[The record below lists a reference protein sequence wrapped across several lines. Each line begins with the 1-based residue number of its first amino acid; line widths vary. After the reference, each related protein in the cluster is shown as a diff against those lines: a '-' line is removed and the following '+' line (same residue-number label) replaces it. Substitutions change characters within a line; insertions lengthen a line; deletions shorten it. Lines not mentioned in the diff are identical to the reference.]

1 MEVKDF
7 PNYLIFRNGS
17 VLSKGCRE
25 NGKSPKFLKPMKNK
39 KSGYMYVNLRNKGI
53 RKMSQ
58 VHRLVA
64 THYLPNP
71 ENKSQV
77 DHINRNIEDNRLC
90 NLRWATPKENMSNLG
105 IMKTNKTGFKWISSK
120 GNGYRFA
127 RTGCKSKYS
136 KDLSK
141 LLCYSFFY
149 LLKYS
154 IDK

>member
-17 VLSKGCRE
+17 VLSKGCKA
-25 NGKSPKFLKPMKNK
+25 NGKPPKFLKPMKNK
-39 KSGYMYVNLRNKGI
+39 KTGYMYVNLRNKPI

-90 NLRWATPKENMSNLG
+90 NLRWATPKEN
-105 IMKTNKTGFKWISSK
+105 TNYYWQVEREGS
-120 GNGYRFA
+120 
-127 RTGCKSKYS
+127 
-136 KDLSK
+136 
-141 LLCYSFFY
+141 
-149 LLKYS
+149 
-154 IDK
+154 